1 MAGESCNLEEEEAEL
16 LKATPSSPPP
26 AYLSQP
32 QRPGKMGDPCSA
44 SSRDGEGKPE
54 RGAATAATATPP
66 RVALR
71 CSSCRRRV
79 ELTGFRC
86 RCGELFCCRHRHSAA
101 HDCSFDY
108 KAAAREDIS
117 RANPVIRCAKIIKI

>member
-1 MAGESCNLEEEEAEL
+1 MAGESCNMEKEEAEL

-26 AYLSQP
+26 VFLSPP
-32 QRPGKMGDPCSA
+32 QRPGKTGDPSGA
-44 SSRDGEGKPE
+44 TSRSEEERPE

-79 ELTGFRC
+79 GLTDFRC

-108 KAAAREDIS
+108 KAAAREVIS
-117 RANPVIRCAKIIKI
+117 RANPAIRSAKIIKI